1 VAKRVKQLLEDAG
14 FGPVAEDRR
23 RGLDHGA
30 WVPLMLMYPE
40 ANVPV
45 FELSVQ
51 TARDGVYHYDL
62 GKALAPLR
70 EEGVLIVGS
79 GSATRN
85 LRTFAPTSHEPVPRW
100 AAEFDAW
107 LKESSAAGTRTS
119 SATRRRRRTRRRRTR
134 RPTTST
140 RCTSRSA
147 PLEKGAR
154 RSSSTIAGPTP
165 RYRTRPIGLPPKTDG
180 FSISRAAHSDCTSA
194 PVLALD
200 STKPPRVFFKN

>member
-1 VAKRVKQLLEDAG
+1 MAKRAKQLLEDAG

-45 FELSVQ
+45 FQLSVQ
-51 TARDGVYHYDL
+51 TARDGAYHYDL

-79 GSATRN
+79 GSATHNLRRI

-107 LKESSAAGTRTS
+107 LKESLLGGRHEDVKRYQEKAPYAEEAHPRPDHFYPLHVALGAAGEGCEAELIHHS
-119 SATRRRRRTRRRRTR
+119 WSNATL
-134 RPTTST
+134 SYA
-140 RCTSRSA
+140 S
-147 PLEKGAR
+147 
-154 RSSSTIAGPTP
+154 
-165 RYRTRPIGLPPKTDG
+165 YR
-180 FSISRAAHSDCTSA
+180 FA
-194 PVLALD
+194 
-200 STKPPRVFFKN
+200 TKN